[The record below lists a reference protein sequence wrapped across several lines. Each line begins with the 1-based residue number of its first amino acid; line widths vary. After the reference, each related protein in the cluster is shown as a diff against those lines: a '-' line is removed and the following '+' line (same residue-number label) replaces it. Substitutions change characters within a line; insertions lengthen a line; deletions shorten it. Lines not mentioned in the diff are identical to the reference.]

1 MKDTF
6 KSFSLLGIGFPMIE
20 FEDYTCDKIYSIVFN
35 PENDFLVTS
44 VSIYR
49 DFD

>member
-1 MKDTF
+1 
-6 KSFSLLGIGFPMIE
+6 MIE
-20 FEDYTCDKIYSIVFN
+20 FEDYTCDKIYSIEFN
-35 PENDFLVTS
+35 PDNEFLVTG